1 MKAMTTFAAALT
13 LLASSTAVLANAPM
27 PFDIRAGHN
36 IVYIDWNSSALPTD
50 SVKVT
55 TPDGTKLGVVTALVG
70 QTQQLKLPSDK
81 AISTVVV
88 DYKGVIHT
96 VPLAH
101 GMGSGE
107 NR

>member
-1 MKAMTTFAAALT
+1 M
-13 LLASSTAVLANAPM
+13 ASSTAVLANAPM

-36 IVYIDWNSSALPTD
+36 VIYVDWKDSVLPTD

-55 TPDGTKLGVVTALVG
+55 TPDGTKLGVVAALAG
-70 QTQQLKLPSDK
+70 QTQQLQLPSDK

-96 VPLAH
+96 VSLSH
-101 GMGSGE
+101 GMGSGQ
-107 NR
+107 NH